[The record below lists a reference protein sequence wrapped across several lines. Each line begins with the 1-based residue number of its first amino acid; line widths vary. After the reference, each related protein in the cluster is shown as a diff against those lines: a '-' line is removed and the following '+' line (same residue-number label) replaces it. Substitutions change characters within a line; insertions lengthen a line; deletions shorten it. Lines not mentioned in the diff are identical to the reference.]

1 MFQNLKVDIVYYKTN
16 TDFEMEFN
24 LCGCCRMRLLTD
36 KSPDRKTAL
45 HSLARAVSRSRI
57 IIVTGSLFGEEGI
70 IKLVS
75 GAIGFPLEKIEKGKY
90 NISGDDE
97 LEILKGATPLVT
109 QDGYFGGC
117 IVESGPQTMILISEN
132 KTIRKSIMQTLIHP
146 YVEELCATELKEKA
160 AAVSENSN
168 VSLITDIPEENNNE
182 NTYETEEIED
192 EILIGTEETDAKP
205 YGDTVEDS
213 GLIFD
218 AKPDCNEVLL
228 ENAISD
234 DELIVEVTDQIDG
247 ESLLINDEYD
257 EEIDTEKE
265 AAETDAIVSSG
276 MIFETDE
283 EIEIK
288 PVEDEVEDDIIADTE
303 PEDIFSNNRMTP
315 DNAQDDLLMEDDD
328 YFAEPPRRFSPSI
341 NLTIMIVA
349 ILMLVLLAVL
359 CYCIFYIPAKDGVSA
374 SEYIKETF
382 NILFGKA

>member
-168 VSLITDIPEENNNE
+168 VLLVTDTPEESNNE
-182 NTYETEEIED
+182 NACETEEIED

-247 ESLLINDEYD
+247 ESLLINDDYD

-303 PEDIFSNNRMTP
+303 PADIFSNNRMTP

-328 YFAEPPRRFSPSI
+328 YFAEPPRRFSPSL

>member
-75 GAIGFPLEKIEKGKY
+75 GAIGFPLERIEKGKY

-328 YFAEPPRRFSPSI
+328 YFAEPPRRFSPSL

>member
-168 VSLITDIPEENNNE
+168 VSLVTDTPEESNNE
-182 NTYETEEIED
+182 NACETEEIED

-328 YFAEPPRRFSPSI
+328 YFAEPPRRFSPSL

-382 NILFGKA
+382 NILFGKV

>member
-168 VSLITDIPEENNNE
+168 VSLITDTPEESNNE
-182 NTYETEEIED
+182 NACETEEIED

-303 PEDIFSNNRMTP
+303 PADIFSNNRMTP

-328 YFAEPPRRFSPSI
+328 YFAEPPRRFSPSL

-374 SEYIKETF
+374 SEYIRETF

>member
-90 NISGDDE
+90 NISGEDE
-97 LEILKGATPLVT
+97 FEILKGATPLVT

-168 VSLITDIPEENNNE
+168 VSLITDTPEESNNE
-182 NTYETEEIED
+182 NTYETQEIED
-192 EILIGTEETDAKP
+192 EILIATEETDAKP

-218 AKPDCNEVLL
+218 AKPDSNEVLL

-247 ESLLINDEYD
+247 ESLLINGEYN

-265 AAETDAIVSSG
+265 TAETDAIVSSG

-328 YFAEPPRRFSPSI
+328 YFAEPPRRFSPSL
-341 NLTIMIVA
+341 NVTIMIVA

-374 SEYIKETF
+374 SEYIRETF
-382 NILFGKA
+382 NILFGRA